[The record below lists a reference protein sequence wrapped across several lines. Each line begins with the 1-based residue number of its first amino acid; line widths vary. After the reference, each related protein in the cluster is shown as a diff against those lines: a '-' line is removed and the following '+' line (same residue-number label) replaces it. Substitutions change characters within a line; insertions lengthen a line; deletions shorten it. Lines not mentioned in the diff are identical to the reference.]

1 MENFVSVIL
10 KNREIDENAI
20 VEAMLDA
27 LDAPLAERI
36 QEYGLFESENDSVV
50 LRLQTPYELDDE
62 ESDSFA
68 EAFANRMFEM
78 GYDDFDI
85 ETSLIESNVL
95 KRGAKGPK

>member
-36 QEYGLFESENDSVV
+36 EQYRYDV
-50 LRLQTPYELDDE
+50 L
-62 ESDSFA
+62 
-68 EAFANRMFEM
+68 
-78 GYDDFDI
+78 
-85 ETSLIESNVL
+85 
-95 KRGAKGPK
+95 

>member
-36 QEYGLFESENDSVV
+36 EQYGLFESEGDSVV
-50 LRLQTPYELDDE
+50 LRLSTPYELDNE
-62 ESDSFA
+62 ESDTFA
-68 EAFANRMFEM
+68 EAFATT
-78 GYDDFDI
+78 DFVVYI
-85 ETSLIESNVL
+85 PFNLEIGLSSKIIARSLIFVIF
-95 KRGAKGPK
+95 

>member
-50 LRLQTPYELDDE
+50 LRLNTHELDDE
-62 ESDSFA
+62 ESDPFA

-85 ETSLIESNVL
+85 ETSLIESMF
-95 KRGAKGPK
+95 

>member
-10 KNREIDENAI
+10 KKKEIDENAI

-36 QEYGLFESENDSVV
+36 EQYGLFESERDSIV
-50 LRLQTPYELDDE
+50 LRLSTPYELDDE

-78 GYDDFDI
+78 L
-85 ETSLIESNVL
+85 SLIHI
-95 KRGAKGPK
+95 

>member
-36 QEYGLFESENDSVV
+36 QHSAIAIAK
-50 LRLQTPYELDDE
+50 PP
-62 ESDSFA
+62 
-68 EAFANRMFEM
+68 
-78 GYDDFDI
+78 
-85 ETSLIESNVL
+85 SLISWDETTKLFKIAFLKKLWQNFSSNKSIFGGRPVISPW
-95 KRGAKGPK
+95 KYSK